1 MRRLRFLLT
10 AALLACVN
18 IGCLAVVST
27 ETVATSG
34 KRVAVLDG
42 EVYIIDLADNT
53 ATRVRMTEAGEPV
66 TETNIEVKSG
76 TATSVVVDGAK
87 P

>member
-1 MRRLRFLLT
+1 MRRVRFLLT
-10 AALLACVN
+10 AVLLACAN
-18 IGCLAVVST
+18 IGCLAVVAT

-42 EVYIIDLADNT
+42 EVYIIDLSDST
-53 ATRVRMTEAGEPV
+53 ATRVRMVEADEPIA
-66 TETNIEVKSG
+66 ETDIEVKSE
-76 TATSVVVDGAK
+76 TATPVVVDGAK